1 MKLRFSSVS
10 YTGIDK
16 FTSALV
22 SRLPSNAAAMR
33 PLTGQFKVQHL
44 KWWVVIGVD
53 LLASSKVL
61 CSIGFQF
68 AISKV
73 KNVSG
78 MLSRDSSCSR

>member
-10 YTGIDK
+10 CSGIDK

-22 SRLPSNAAAMR
+22 SRLLSNAAAMR

-53 LLASSKVL
+53 LASSKVL